1 MKKTIFYLA
10 AAAAMAVA
18 CDMENAGTYRQEE
31 GVPFSLEASISSTKT
46 TLDTEGYKVSWEDD
60 DALSVIAGYAD
71 GSFKH
76 YKFEKGEGNTFSC
89 QKVSD
94 PGNIT
99 TLDVFYPYD
108 ENNYAMDGD
117 YGRAGLPFGVN
128 CTQTGTGDAGHIDG
142 ALYGHVDMPAEG
154 TPEISVAHASALFE
168 VQVKNSGDSEIN
180 VTEIKLSNDAGKNMT
195 GWFQISTADGTLNA
209 TNAYKEAT
217 LPVEEGSVGIGETG
231 LFYITT
237 APFDLQAGS
246 VLTVTVTASG
256 ADYVFEK
263 TMESDEEGKFAPGT
277 VNFLTAEI
285 TDIQEVDPDLT
296 VGISPSYIAP
306 VAASGTYEIQVTSTG
321 DWRVIPGTGTEDWL
335 SVDKTSGTGND
346 IVTVTLSGLSGGDS
360 DVRTGTVL
368 FRAGINETVL
378 TIQHGYAQEIGGLV
392 WAKAN
397 VDEPGTFASAPD
409 DPGML
414 YQYNSRTGWENPYPD
429 TSSPRPSDMP
439 ADDGTTTGPAVWAA
453 ENDPCP
459 EGWRVPAVD
468 EVAAL
473 VGSESARNYGWL
485 EASSGGFSIPGAVL
499 GLPEETAK
507 SATPSN
513 MLGGIFLP
521 CSGNFHYRSDRT
533 YQNPGHATMNTAT
546 GKTDDNDGTLRYRYV
561 VKIMSGAGTV
571 LPPGSDWSWGE
582 LYAAYSVRCVAETS
596 GNQ

>member
-1 MKKTIFYLA
+1 MKKKSYIFIAAALTVCAGVSCQKNDIYIDVEQDLYEVPAVYTELNIPVRCNTSSTAAVRYDGEETGWILLLPSLLGGDGVYSLWIEENQSEAETRSATLVITAGTSTREVKVVQDLMTSLSVTPSYLA
-10 AAAAMAVA
+10 TTTPS
-18 CDMENAGTYRQEE
+18 GTYQ
-31 GVPFSLEASISSTKT
+31 LQISST
-46 TLDTEGYKVSWEDD
+46 
-60 DALSVIAGYAD
+60 
-71 GSFKH
+71 
-76 YKFEKGEGNTFSC
+76 
-89 QKVSD
+89 
-94 PGNIT
+94 
-99 TLDVFYPYD
+99 
-108 ENNYAMDGD
+108 
-117 YGRAGLPFGVN
+117 
-128 CTQTGTGDAGHIDG
+128 
-142 ALYGHVDMPAEG
+142 
-154 TPEISVAHASALFE
+154 
-168 VQVKNSGDSEIN
+168 
-180 VTEIKLSNDAGKNMT
+180 GK
-195 GWFQISTADGTLNA
+195 W
-209 TNAYKEAT
+209 
-217 LPVEEGSVGIGETG
+217 
-231 LFYITT
+231 
-237 APFDLQAGS
+237 
-246 VLTVTVTASG
+246 TVT
-256 ADYVFEK
+256 
-263 TMESDEEGKFAPGT
+263 P
-277 VNFLTAEI
+277 
-285 TDIQEVDPDLT
+285 DPD
-296 VGISPSYIAP
+296 
-306 VAASGTYEIQVTSTG
+306 TG
-321 DWRVIPGTGTEDWL
+321 GWL
-335 SVDKTSGTGND
+335 SVDKTSGEGNSTVNLTFSEPGND
-346 IVTVTLSGLSGGDS
+346 SEVYNGTVTVSTEISEVTVT
-360 DVRTGTVL
+360 V
-368 FRAGINETVL
+368 
-378 TIQHGYAQEIGGLV
+378 QHGYAQEIDGVV

-397 VDEPGTFASAPD
+397 VGEPGTFASSPD

-439 ADDGTTTGPAVWAA
+439 ADDGTTTGPAVWTA